1 MCDDPRISCFPP
13 PTHMMT
19 MSSLS
24 DTLVPPDPSKSAFL
38 EFGGYPG
45 HQQPPHGHAHGH
57 YPVHALVGPPQHEGP
72 FSSSSGASSYGR
84 PLGYPPYHSSV
95 NAHHPGA
102 YLGYQHAGHGA
113 RTGTR
118 DWRRRKRVSGHE
130 GLEELRV
137 NGKGK
142 KVRKPRTIYSS
153 LQLQNLNQRF
163 QQTQYLALPERAELA
178 AQMGLTQ
185 TQVKIWFQNKRS
197 KYKKIMKNGPCGP
210 EGGENLVPPPAPP
223 SLWDVSMAAKV
234 APGHSAGYM
243 NNFSHWVFPVSY
255 GGKYFQMFF
264 KSPSRYLRGQNL
276 QFLKTAF

>member
-1 MCDDPRISCFPP
+1 
-13 PTHMMT
+13 MMT

-38 EFGGYPG
+38 EFGGYSG

-84 PLGYPPYHSSV
+84 PLGYPPYHSNM

-102 YLGYQHAGHGA
+102 YLGYQHAGHGGA
-113 RTGTR
+113 HGHTR
-118 DWRRRKRVSGHE
+118 LEETDPDKRVSGHE

-243 NNFSHWVFPVSY
+243 NNFSHWYPTPHPPHPQDSMPRT
-255 GGKYFQMFF
+255 QMM
-264 KSPSRYLRGQNL
+264 
-276 QFLKTAF
+276 